1 MWPTDEVIRALTVRG
16 DLWQSAP
23 GVTGLRGSTG
33 LLCAQLK
40 RAIGALI
47 AGEGVE
53 QWRVPPAIPL
63 DALERAG
70 YFTSFPQ
77 WLTVAAH
84 LDANAEKMERVATAA
99 SPARACSHALAPAEI
114 ALLPAV
120 CYYVYAALADRVLP
134 TARRVAVRGT
144 CWRHEG
150 ERLAPLERGWAFT
163 MLEVVC
169 LGSPADVEEF
179 LSCGVR
185 RATDFARAL
194 GLTATIADASDPFFA
209 PTGRG
214 KALLQR
220 MKRLK
225 RELLLPLDAERGIA
239 AASFNDH
246 QTFFGESFGIF
257 GADGAPISTG
267 CIAFGIE
274 RWVLAWLAAY
284 GPEPEGWPAMSS
296 VVPTDGGY

>member
-1 MWPTDEVIRALTVRG
+1 MWPTEDVIRALTERG

-23 GVTGLRGSTG
+23 GVTGLRGSAG
-33 LLCAQLK
+33 ALCAVLE

-47 AGEGVE
+47 SSDAVE
-53 QWRVPPAIPL
+53 EWRVPPAIPL
-63 DALERAG
+63 AALERAD

-84 LDANAEKMERVATAA
+84 LDAAAESMQRVATAA
-99 SPARACSHALAPAEI
+99 SPALACGGALAPAEV
-114 ALLPAV
+114 ALMPAV
-120 CYYVYAALADRVLP
+120 CYHVYTALADRVVP
-134 TARRVAVRGT
+134 VARRVAVRGT

-169 LGSPADVEEF
+169 LGSPRDVEEF
-179 LSCGVR
+179 LACGVR
-185 RATDFARAL
+185 RATGFAETL
-194 GLTATIADASDPFFA
+194 GLRATVADASDPFFA

-225 RELLLPLDAERGIA
+225 RELLLPLDSDRTIA
-239 AASFNDH
+239 AASFNYH
-246 QTFFGESFGIF
+246 QSFFGESFGIRD
-257 GADGAPISTG
+257 AAGAPISTG

-284 GPEPEGWPAMSS
+284 GPEPEKWPAIES
-296 VVPTDGGY
+296 VLPINGRY

>member
-1 MWPTDEVIRALTVRG
+1 MWPTDEVIRALTERG

-23 GVTGLRGSTG
+23 GVTGLRGSAG
-33 LLCAQLK
+33 SLCAELE
-40 RAIGALI
+40 RAIGAI
-47 AGEGVE
+47 MSGEGVE
-53 QWRVPPAIPL
+53 EWRVPPAIPL
-63 DALERAG
+63 ESLERAD

-84 LDANAEKMERVATAA
+84 LDADVDMLERVATAA
-99 SPARACSHALAPAEI
+99 SPALACGGELAPAEV
-114 ALLPAV
+114 ALIPAV
-120 CYYVYAALADRVLP
+120 CYHVYAALADRVLP
-134 TARRVAVRGT
+134 AARRVAVRGT

-163 MLEVVC
+163 MLEAVC

-179 LSCGVR
+179 LACGMR
-185 RATDFARAL
+185 RATGFAEAL
-194 GLTATIADASDPFFA
+194 GLRATVAEATDPFFA

-225 RELLLPLDAERGIA
+225 RELLLPLDSDRAIA

-246 QTFFGESFGIF
+246 QTFFGESFGISD
-257 GADGAPISTG
+257 ADGAPISTG
-267 CIAFGIE
+267 CMAFGIE

-284 GPEPEGWPAMSS
+284 GPEPEGWPAIDN
-296 VVPTDGGY
+296 VAPINGGY

>member
-1 MWPTDEVIRALTVRG
+1 MWSTDEVVRVLTERG

-23 GVTGLRGSTG
+23 GVTGLRGSAG
-33 LLCAQLK
+33 ALCAELE
-40 RAIGALI
+40 RAIGTLI
-47 AGEGVE
+47 SGGGVE
-53 QWRVPPAIPL
+53 EWRVPPAIPL
-63 DALERAG
+63 KALERAD

-77 WLTVAAH
+77 WLTVASH
-84 LDANAEKMERVATAA
+84 LDADTETMQRVATAA
-99 SPARACSHALAPAEI
+99 SPALACSRALAPAEV
-114 ALLPAV
+114 ALMPAV
-120 CYYVYAALADRVLP
+120 CYHVYASLADRVVP

-169 LGSPADVEEF
+169 LGSPRDVEEF
-179 LSCGVR
+179 LACAVR
-185 RATDFARAL
+185 RATDFAESI
-194 GLTATIADASDPFFA
+194 GLQATVADASDPFFA

-225 RELLLPLDAERGIA
+225 RELLLPLDSDRTIA

-246 QTFFGESFGIF
+246 QTFFGEAFGIRD
-257 GADGAPISTG
+257 AHGAPISTG
-267 CIAFGIE
+267 CMAFGIE

-284 GPEPEGWPAMSS
+284 GPEPEGWPAIGHA
-296 VVPTDGGY
+296 VPGNGGY

>member
-1 MWPTDEVIRALTVRG
+1 MWSTDEVVRALTERG

-23 GVTGLRGSTG
+23 GVTGLRGG
-33 LLCAQLK
+33 AGALCTELE

-47 AGEGVE
+47 SGEGVE
-53 QWRVPPAIPL
+53 EWRVPPAIPL
-63 DALERAG
+63 IALERAD

-84 LDANAEKMERVATAA
+84 LDADMDAMQRVATAA
-99 SPARACSHALAPAEI
+99 SPALACRRALAPADV
-114 ALLPAV
+114 ALMPAV
-120 CYYVYAALADRVLP
+120 CYHVYASLADSVLP
-134 TARRVAVRGT
+134 AARRVAVRGT

-169 LGSPADVEEF
+169 LGSPRDVEEF
-179 LSCGVR
+179 LSCAVR
-185 RATDFARAL
+185 RATDFAEAL
-194 GLTATIADASDPFFA
+194 GLRATIADASDPFFA

-225 RELLLPLDAERGIA
+225 RELLLPIDPDRTIA

-246 QTFFGESFGIF
+246 QTFFGEAFGIRD
-257 GADGAPISTG
+257 AHEAPISTG
-267 CIAFGIE
+267 CMAFGIE
-274 RWVLAWLAAY
+274 RWLLAMLAAY
-284 GPEPEGWPAMSS
+284 GPEPKGWPTIER
-296 VVPTDGGY
+296 VVPGNGGY